1 MSSAASP
8 SNPARSEPSSKSAEP
23 SSRSESASR
32 SPEHSSKPGF
42 EKKELPEHVAL
53 SLAEDAPN
61 FPLNRGV
68 GESQQLPLGVRD
80 RLIYWLLLA
89 GVHAFSLLPDFVLY
103 GLGVGCSLLFYRLDR
118 RHVKIGLKNLEV
130 AFPELSEAER
140 RRILRASYKNLG
152 RTGAEYVRMG
162 GFFYRRLKNRVEYS
176 RTDIWKALQP
186 KYPGLG
192 ALILTAHFG
201 NFELLPAGHALH
213 GYQISLVHH
222 TQRFLPGDALI
233 TFIRERMGVKIIRKH
248 KAAREMLRTLKRGD
262 LIGIPFDQ
270 NAKRSEAI
278 WVPFFGE
285 MAATPGGF
293 DRLAMM
299 AGCPVVPVFIVRQPD
314 GRSHFID
321 VQEEIEQ
328 QRTDDRDADALVN
341 TAKYQMAIEA
351 MVRRYPEQWLWT
363 HRRYRTRQVRGS
375 KPFYD

>member
-1 MSSAASP
+1 MSSAA
-8 SNPARSEPSSKSAEP
+8 PSSKDP
-23 SSRSESASR
+23 RSERTQTASTRSASGYI
-32 SPEHSSKPGF
+32 STASATGG
-42 EKKELPEHVAL
+42 EKSLAAA
-53 SLAEDAPN
+53 LAEDAPP

-68 GESQQLPLGVRD
+68 GESQQLPLGFKD
-80 RLIYWLLLA
+80 RIIYWMLLGAL
-89 GVHAFSLLPDFVLY
+89 HAFSLLPDAILY
-103 GLGVGCSLLFYRLDR
+103 PLGVGCLLLFYNFDR
-118 RHVKIGLKNLEV
+118 RHVKVGMKNLEI
-130 AFPELSEAER
+130 AFPEKSIAER
-140 RRILRASYKNLG
+140 QRILRASYKNLG
-152 RTGAEYVRMG
+152 RTAAEYVRMG
-162 GFFYRRLKNRVEYS
+162 GFFRNRLRDRVTYS
-176 RTDIWKALQP
+176 RTDIWRELQP
-186 KYPGLG
+186 RYPGIG

-222 TQRFLPGDALI
+222 TQRFLPGDALM
-233 TFIRERMGVKIIRKH
+233 TFIRERIGVKIIRKH

-321 VQEEIEQ
+321 VQEEIVQ
-328 QRTDDRDADALVN
+328 QRTGDKDADALAN
-341 TAKYQMAIEA
+341 TAKYQLAIEA

-363 HRRYRTRQVRGS
+363 HRRYRTRPVRGR